1 MTATGAQAIMPGK
14 VRATDRR
21 AVLWPPYGEAFW
33 GLRGLR
39 LFSNLSQA
47 ELRELSPLLRR
58 ETHPRGEFLFHMG
71 DKADRLYFLER
82 GTVKAVVL
90 SPDGDE
96 RILDVF
102 RAGDLFGELFFM
114 TVARRIFAAQA
125 VTAVTVY
132 AMAERAFT
140 ALLERRPD
148 LARNF
153 IRHLARQY
161 RRATLRLQALLSA
174 SAGLRLLAILLDLG
188 ERIGRRTRGR
198 YVLLDGGLTQGDLA
212 QMAGLHRSTV
222 STLINA
228 YRRQGILGG
237 RGTRLRIHR
246 ARAKALLERTG
257 VPML

>member
-58 ETHPRGEFLFHMG
+58 ETHPRGGFLFHMG

-114 TVARRIFAAQA
+114 TVARRIFPPTRALAAR
-125 VTAVTVY
+125 
-132 AMAERAFT
+132 M
-140 ALLERRPD
+140 
-148 LARNF
+148 
-153 IRHLARQY
+153 
-161 RRATLRLQALLSA
+161 S
-174 SAGLRLLAILLDLG
+174 
-188 ERIGRRTRGR
+188 
-198 YVLLDGGLTQGDLA
+198 
-212 QMAGLHRSTV
+212 RSTAC
-222 STLINA
+222 STTSSVA
-228 YRRQGILGG
+228 
-237 RGTRLRIHR
+237 
-246 ARAKALLERTG
+246 ARTCKSICSEA
-257 VPML
+257 